1 MAAPTL
7 TWWSLLASV
16 SLLNVLAWL
25 GSWIVLRRRRELVRP
40 LTRTAVR
47 LQLLLSAGYVAGCA
61 YRSWFPVFDVPRLCL
76 VDSWLSSVVVGRS
89 VATVAE
95 VCFAAQWALLL
106 GGVARVTGHAPG
118 RAVARLIVP
127 LIVVAEVCSWHAV
140 LTTSNLGHV
149 LEETIWGFCAALLVI
164 SLAIVWPRC
173 RREARPLLAA
183 ACALGVGYVA
193 YMFLVDVPMYWSR
206 WLADSEQGRQYLSI
220 AQGLEDASSRWVV
233 SHRWEDWRSEVVWM
247 SAYFSVAVWASIALV
262 HAPLVLGPLPAGRV
276 APAAVRARENPPAVV
291 RRAPRT

>member
-1 MAAPTL
+1 MPAPTL
-7 TWWSLLASV
+7 TWWSFLAAV

-25 GSWIVLRRRRELVRP
+25 GSWIVLRRRREWQRP
-40 LTRTAVR
+40 MTRVAVR

-76 VDSWLSSVVVGRS
+76 VDSWLSSVIVGRT
-89 VATVAE
+89 VATLAE

-106 GGVARVTGHAPG
+106 GGIARVTGDASG
-118 RAVARLIVP
+118 RVVARLVVP
-127 LIVVAEVCSWHAV
+127 LIVLAEVFSWHAV

-149 LEETIWGFCAALLVI
+149 IEETLWGICAALLVI

-173 RREARPLLAA
+173 RREAQPLLAA
-183 ACALGVGYVA
+183 ACVLGVGYVT

-206 WLADSEQGRQYLSI
+206 WLLDSEQGREYLSL
-220 AQGLEDASSRWVV
+220 AEGFADASSRWVV
-233 SHRWEDWRSEVVWM
+233 SYRWDDWRSEVVWM

-262 HAPLVLGPLPAGRV
+262 HAPLVLGPRPTGSRPRPGRAGRS
-276 APAAVRARENPPAVV
+276 PANRVQEGSLE
-291 RRAPRT
+291 